1 LEELGISLPEASL
14 LVFVLEAGP
23 VGQSEIASKLDAGR
37 AATGLRVDALEQRQ
51 LARRIAHP
59 TDRRVWLVEITD
71 AGRSVVDRIREIDQE
86 VRSQLRAGVTKVQ
99 RRQLANLL
107 DQIRSNAVLVS
118 ERMRD
123 AVNEGRETTA

>member
-23 VGQSEIASKLDAGR
+23 VSQSEIASKLDAGR

-71 AGRSVVDRIREIDQE
+71 AGRSMVDRIIEIDHE
-86 VRSQLRAGVTKVQ
+86 IRSQLRADVTNVQ
-99 RRQLANLL
+99 GRQMVYLL

-118 ERMRD
+118 ERVRD
-123 AVNEGRETTA
+123 AVDEGRETTA